1 MNPLFSD
8 SPFVDSAR
16 LFCKITEETDASRI
30 NGSVLVLSI
39 AFVVLFRSFAVKQ
52 AISKKQKCFN
62 RKIFGFGSPAVWR
75 GSFFHGA
82 YRESLFFI
90 QVS

>member
-30 NGSVLVLSI
+30 NSSGLVLSI
-39 AFVVLFRSFAVKQ
+39 AFAVLFRSFAVKQ
-52 AISKKQKCFN
+52 AVSKKQKCFN
-62 RKIFGFGSPAVWR
+62 RMIF
-75 GSFFHGA
+75 
-82 YRESLFFI
+82 
-90 QVS
+90 

>member
-30 NGSVLVLSI
+30 NSSVLVLSI
-39 AFVVLFRSFAVKQ
+39 AFAVLFRSFAVKQ
-52 AISKKQKCFN
+52 AISKKTKM
-62 RKIFGFGSPAVWR
+62 
-75 GSFFHGA
+75 
-82 YRESLFFI
+82 L
-90 QVS
+90 